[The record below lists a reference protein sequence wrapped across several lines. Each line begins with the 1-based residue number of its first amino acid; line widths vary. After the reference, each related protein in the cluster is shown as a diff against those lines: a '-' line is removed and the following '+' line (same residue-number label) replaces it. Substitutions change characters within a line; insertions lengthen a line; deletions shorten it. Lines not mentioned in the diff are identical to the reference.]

1 MSLLPYSARNHTE
14 GADKTKKKKK
24 SILFT
29 DCFILSTIEQNNILL
44 SCITRINIKIN

>member
-14 GADKTKKKKK
+14 GADKTKKK